1 MAKLKLQ
8 KLKASTLLEVIVAMV
23 IILIV
28 FVMAAQ
34 IYANVVQSSPSA
46 EQQYLRA
53 TAENYFQNSLE
64 EKEQDSAVLP
74 DSTKIEKKTEAYAGY
89 TDVFLCTV
97 TFSRNGK
104 NIGTYHR
111 IIQKDKEEAHE

>member
-53 TAENYFQNSLE
+53 TAENYFQNSPE
-64 EKEQDSAVLP
+64 EKNQDITFLS
-74 DSTKIEKKTEAYAGY
+74 DSTKVEVKTEPYAGY
-89 TDVFLCTV
+89 SDVFLRTV

-104 NIGTYHR
+104 NIDTYHR
-111 IIQKDKEEAHE
+111 IMQKDKEQEDE

>member
-53 TAENYFQNSLE
+53 TAENYFQTSPE
-64 EKEQDSAVLP
+64 EKDQDSTILP
-74 DSTKIEKKTEAYAGY
+74 DSTTVEERTEPYAGY
-89 TDVFLCTV
+89 SDVFLRTV

-104 NIGTYHR
+104 NIGIYHR
-111 IIQKDKEEAHE
+111 IIQKDKEDGHE